1 MAAAAEHAPPT
12 AAPAAAPARRRPMA
26 EAWALMPA
34 SGRVGLAMLVV
45 YAAVALTGP
54 WWAPFDPGKI
64 AAGPPLSP
72 PSARHLAGTDALGRD
87 LFSRVVHGTGAV
99 MWMSLSATG
108 LAVLAGSLVGLVTGY
123 LRGWIDEIVM
133 RLADIMI
140 SIPPLIIA
148 VLVIGAFGNSQ
159 TVVILIVAL
168 LFAPRVARV
177 VRAATLGIVTEDY
190 VTAAV
195 LRGESALGIAVRE
208 LLPNVTGTVFVEF
221 AIRSGF
227 AIMFIGALGFLG
239 FGAPPP
245 TPEWG
250 VMINEGRRT
259 ISAALWPV
267 LAPAL
272 AMAGLVLAINLF
284 TEGLARVIGRSPG
297 PATH

>member
-1 MAAAAEHAPPT
+1 MAEAAGSPVSAAAATRAG
-12 AAPAAAPARRRPMA
+12 RRQSLA
-26 EAWALMPA
+26 DAWAMMPV
-34 SGRVGLAMLVV
+34 SGRIGLAVLLA
-45 YAAVALTGP
+45 YAAVAVTGP
-54 WWAPFDPGKI
+54 LWAPYAPGQI
-64 AAGPPLSP
+64 AAGPPLSSP
-72 PSARHLAGTDALGRD
+72 TLAHPMGTDSLGRD
-87 LFSRVVHGTGAV
+87 LFSRVVYGTAAV
-99 MWMSLSATG
+99 MVMALSSTG
-108 LAVLAGSLVGLVTGY
+108 IAVILGAIVGLVSGY
-123 LRGWIDEIVM
+123 MRGWVDEIIM
-133 RLADIMI
+133 RIADILI
-140 SIPPLIIA
+140 SMPPLIIA
-148 VLVIGAFGNSQ
+148 ILVISAFGNHQ
-159 TVVILIVAL
+159 LVIILIVAL

-195 LRGESALGIAVRE
+195 CRGESALGIAVRE

-259 ISAALWPV
+259 ISASLWPV
-267 LAPAL
+267 LSPAL

-284 TEGLARVIGRSPG
+284 TEGVARVIGRSPG
-297 PATH
+297 SAGR